1 MKDFIGTHN
10 NLNYLLERT
19 AEVQL
24 DPSMPQVRNL
34 VAEYIGIPL
43 GSEYAKS
50 RL

>member
-10 NLNYLLERT
+10 NLNHILEKS
-19 AEVQL
+19 AEVQP

-34 VAEYIGIPL
+34 VAEYVGIPL

-50 RL
+50 KL